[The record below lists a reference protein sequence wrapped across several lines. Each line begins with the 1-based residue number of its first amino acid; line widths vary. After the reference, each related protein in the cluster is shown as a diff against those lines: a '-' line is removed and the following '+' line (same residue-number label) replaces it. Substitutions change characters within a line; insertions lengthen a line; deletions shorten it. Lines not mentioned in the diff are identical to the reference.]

1 MQPWT
6 FIHYNKT
13 IKSAHSPSKGHSPRP
28 GSERSLLG
36 ERSRF
41 NRPQMMLCSF
51 CLNNGPESGLALA
64 LASRSDA
71 PRRSVHGPLFLHL
84 KRLLSKHRLDFIGY
98 GLFLSLCSLPD
109 FCQVSSWSPR
119 APGASGLHWPEA
131 WAQWRPS

>member
-13 IKSAHSPSKGHSPRP
+13 IKAAHSPSKGHSPGP
-28 GSERSLLG
+28 GSQRSPLG
-36 ERSRF
+36 ERSWF
-41 NRPQMMLCSF
+41 NRPQMMMCSF

-84 KRLLSKHRLDFIGY
+84 KCLLSKHM
-98 GLFLSLCSLPD
+98 
-109 FCQVSSWSPR
+109 
-119 APGASGLHWPEA
+119 
-131 WAQWRPS
+131 